1 MTSTFLVVQICFI
14 MTMVTMVV
22 RLDAYSVIYG
32 VFLCV
37 LILLPRKKCYYVW
50 PFYVGVLI
58 ILILTQ
64 YLSCLGLPPGLC
76 YGKFIVLVMT
86 QYLSCIGLPPCLCYG
101 KLIVLV
107 MTQYLSCLC
116 L

>member
-1 MTSTFLVVQICFI
+1 MTSDVLVVVQICFI

-76 YGKFIVLVMT
+76 YGK
-86 QYLSCIGLPPCLCYG
+86 
-101 KLIVLV
+101 LIVLV
-107 MTQYLSCLC
+107 VTQYLAVSACRPASATVS
-116 L
+116 